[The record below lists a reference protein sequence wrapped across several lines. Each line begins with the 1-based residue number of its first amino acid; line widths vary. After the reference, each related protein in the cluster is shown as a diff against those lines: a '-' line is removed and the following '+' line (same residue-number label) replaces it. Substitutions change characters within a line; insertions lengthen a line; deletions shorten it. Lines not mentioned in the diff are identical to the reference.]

1 MSLAIALGALTLL
14 FLLATL
20 TISRFAAYAGVRS
33 LMETRER
40 LSRDSRQHMTELA
53 SSIAH
58 EINQPLA
65 AIGAYADAGQRWLA
79 GERPNMSEA
88 TEALRKIGQEANRAG
103 QVIGRIRAFL
113 RGSET
118 RRSPVNMREVVPDV
132 IAEIADKA
140 RQNAVTVREVGTADL
155 PPVDG
160 DAGQL
165 HQVVLNLVDNA
176 IDAMTDATGRERLLE
191 IECRVEHRDTL
202 AISVRDSGKGI
213 VAEDKDR
220 VFDAFHT
227 TKPGAHG
234 MGLAISRS
242 IVEGHGGRLWLT
254 PNEGYGVTA
263 HMTFQAL
270 RSARKPVSPLD
281 TKEIESLRRE
291 VQAAVELFKSRAPA
305 SPTQAVVSPAQPKA
319 EDKWLCSPR
328 GRKRLEGTL
337 KGE

>member
-1 MSLAIALGALTLL
+1 MGTAIYGMHYTGMAAAEFAPGGVSTVVQQEFDRMSLAIVLGALTLL

-20 TISRFAAYAGVRS
+20 TISSFAAYAGVRS

-65 AIGAYADAGQRWLA
+65 AIGAYAGAGQRWLA

-88 TEALRKIGQEANRAG
+88 TDALRKIGQEANRAG
-103 QVIGRIRAFL
+103 QVIGRVRAFL

-118 RRSPVNMREVVPDV
+118 RRSPVNMREVVQDV
-132 IAEIADKA
+132 IAEIADKT
-140 RQNAVTVREVGTADL
+140 RQNTVTVREAGSTDL

-165 HQVVLNLVDNA
+165 RQVVRSRVDNA
-176 IDAMTDATGRERLLE
+176 IDAMTDVGGRERLLE
-191 IECRVEHRDTL
+191 IEYRLEHGDTL

-213 VAEDKDR
+213 AEENKDR

-227 TKPGAHG
+227 TKAGALG

-242 IVEGHGGRLWLT
+242 IVEGHGGRLWFAL
-254 PNEGYGVTA
+254 NEGYGVTA

-270 RSARKPVSPLD
+270 RSASK
-281 TKEIESLRRE
+281 
-291 VQAAVELFKSRAPA
+291 PA
-305 SPTQAVVSPAQPKA
+305 S
-319 EDKWLCSPR
+319 LFR
-328 GRKRLEGTL
+328 RLIRRK
-337 KGE
+337 